1 MKIKN
6 IFLYILSNG
15 LIIFG
20 LTSLVIKIL
29 DWYNPFMD
37 FSGHS
42 DIIQCLLIAFAII
55 TGVFYL
61 FSKKEIDQRYICKR
75 LWNRFLSINE

>member
-6 IFLYILSNG
+6 IFSFILSNG

-20 LTSLVIKIL
+20 LASLVIKIL

-42 DIIQCLLIAFAII
+42 DIIQCLLITFALI
-55 TGVFYL
+55 TGIFYL
-61 FSKKEIDQRYICKR
+61 FSIQKKK
-75 LWNRFLSINE
+75 

>member
-1 MKIKN
+1 MKINN
-6 IFLYILSNG
+6 IFLFILSNR

-20 LTSLVIKIL
+20 LSSLVIKIL

-42 DIIQCLLIAFAII
+42 DIIQCLLIAFALI
-55 TGVFYL
+55 TGIFYL
-61 FSKKEIDQRYICKR
+61 FSIQKKK
-75 LWNRFLSINE
+75 

>member
-6 IFLYILSNG
+6 IILYILSNG

-61 FSKKEIDQRYICKR
+61 FSKQKKK
-75 LWNRFLSINE
+75 

>member
-42 DIIQCLLIAFAII
+42 DIYNVC
-55 TGVFYL
+55 
-61 FSKKEIDQRYICKR
+61 
-75 LWNRFLSINE
+75 